1 MQSELDTPEPHARYA
16 ATCRLP
22 PGAGAGATDSLPAA
36 DY

>member
-1 MQSELDTPEPHARYA
+1 MQSELDTPDPHARYA

-22 PGAGAGATDSLPAA
+22 PGAGATDSLPAA